1 MSNQTTP
8 GSLKEYDEIEVKRRI
23 ILYNQTVDRI
33 RELFYM
39 AEKLGDPN
47 PQTETFYLGYLDG
60 DSPYNSLM
68 DTLDTLREKMLNL
81 EGQVQA
87 LKVIHKRSYYEKYLW
102 DHFGIVWYKD
112 KELLSEIIGESTEEI
127 CNILKDRINREIAIR
142 TIQ

>member
-1 MSNQTTP
+1 MSTNTTP
-8 GSLKEYDEIEVKRRI
+8 CEIEVQSRI
-23 ILYNQTVDRI
+23 QVYNQTVDRI

-60 DSPYNSLM
+60 DSPYHSLM
-68 DTLDTLREKMLNL
+68 DPIDTLREKMINL

-87 LKVIHKRSYYEKYLW
+87 LKFIHKRSYYEKFLW
-102 DHFGIVWYKD
+102 DNFNIVWYKD

-127 CNILKDRINREIAIR
+127 CNIIKARINREIELR
-142 TIQ
+142 TMQ